1 MTEGAIPT
9 IAPASRSPAPRTGA
23 GLPLSWPK
31 WDAVGAVRP
40 PARLTSLLAVG
51 SALLAAATAAAAVND
66 SVQFG
71 APSGGRQQLA
81 VTMSDDAAITP
92 TTLYATYRPVNAAH
106 PPPTTSACA
115 PTAANADARLIDGVT
130 EPPGSYSVTE
140 SISLPLGLYAVCTY
154 RATPASTDPA
164 SPEDG
169 DVHQPL
175 GDRPP
180 LAWDVQRVGH
190 RDPNRPGLRPAKRLR
205 ALARREAN
213 VRPPRRLPRDDARPP
228 REQLPRCSDRQR
240 DLRHE
245 PQRNH
250 PNRLTDRLAPR

>member
-1 MTEGAIPT
+1 M
-9 IAPASRSPAPRTGA
+9 
-23 GLPLSWPK
+23 
-31 WDAVGAVRP
+31 
-40 PARLTSLLAVG
+40 
-51 SALLAAATAAAAVND
+51 ND

-164 SPEDG
+164 GATLQGAEVAGAPPPKTATSISLSVT
-169 DVHQPL
+169 VHRSR
-175 GDRPP
+175 GTFSGSVTGTRTGRVS
-180 LAWDVQRVGH
+180 VQRSVSGH
-190 RDPNRPGLRPAKRLR
+190 WRAVKRTSVRRGAFRVTMRVHRGSSYR
-205 ALARREAN
+205 AVVIGSATYATSHSGT
-213 VRPPRRLPRDDARPP
+213 VRIA
-228 REQLPRCSDRQR
+228 
-240 DLRHE
+240 
-245 PQRNH
+245 
-250 PNRLTDRLAPR
+250 